1 MLEANNFMLILE
13 VFYALDIENTEEYA
27 VFLLFKRKKI
37 FNDTQSVIRK
47 LQVFSVAGLIKDK
60 GLY

>member
-27 VFLLFKRKKI
+27 VFLLYKRK
-37 FNDTQSVIRK
+37 NYLMTQSVIRK
-47 LQVFSVAGLIKDK
+47 SQVFSVAGLIKDR